1 MENKTNVMRIL
12 DKAKI
17 NYKVIDY
24 SNLVF
29 TNAND
34 MAIMLHLN
42 PLQEFKTLIT
52 IGKTKNHYVF
62 VIPSCKELDLKKAAK
77 SVNEK
82 NIEMI
87 PFKDLLDVT
96 GYIHGGCSPIGLKK
110 PFKTVINK
118 NALDFDTIIFS
129 AGKIGYSV
137 EVANKD
143 LPKVI
148 MYKYEDI
155 IK

>member
-1 MENKTNVMRIL
+1 
-12 DKAKI
+12 
-17 NYKVIDY
+17 
-24 SNLVF
+24 
-29 TNAND
+29 
-34 MAIMLHLN
+34 
-42 PLQEFKTLIT
+42 
-52 IGKTKNHYVF
+52 
-62 VIPSCKELDLKKAAK
+62 
-77 SVNEK
+77 
-82 NIEMI
+82 MI

>member
-42 PLQEFKTLIT
+42 PLQEFKTLNKKSLCICNSFLQGT
-52 IGKTKNHYVF
+52 RSQKG
-62 VIPSCKELDLKKAAK
+62 CKK
-77 SVNEK
+77 
-82 NIEMI
+82 
-87 PFKDLLDVT
+87 
-96 GYIHGGCSPIGLKK
+96 C
-110 PFKTVINK
+110 
-118 NALDFDTIIFS
+118 
-129 AGKIGYSV
+129 
-137 EVANKD
+137 
-143 LPKVI
+143 
-148 MYKYEDI
+148 
-155 IK
+155 